1 MPQRPEAGLYFDDF
15 TVGTRFESPGFTVT
29 EGEIIH
35 FSLRYDP
42 QAFHLDVEAAK
53 QSPYG
58 GLISSGFQTL
68 GLSFR
73 LFLETGAFRACSL
86 GAIGIDEVRWLLP
99 VRPGDTLRVVS
110 EVLEAKAS
118 SSKPD
123 RGIARIKHTSLNQR
137 GETVQTMVGI
147 HILRRRPA

>member
-1 MPQRPEAGLYFDDF
+1 MADLYFEDF
-15 TVGTRFESPGFTVT
+15 KIGVRFESPGITVT

-35 FSLRYDP
+35 FGLRYDP
-42 QAFHLDVEAAK
+42 QSFHLDAVAAK
-53 QSPYG
+53 ESPYG
-58 GLISSGFQTL
+58 GLIASGFHTL

-73 LFLETGAFRACSL
+73 MFLQTGAFAACSL
-86 GAIGIDEVRWLLP
+86 GAFGIDEVRWLLP

-110 EVLEAKAS
+110 EVLEARAS

-123 RGIARIKHTSLNQR
+123 RGIVRLKHSTLNQR

-147 HILRRRPA
+147 HILRRRPG

>member
-1 MPQRPEAGLYFDDF
+1 MADLYLEDF
-15 TVGTRFESPGFTVT
+15 KPGVRFESPGITLT

-35 FSLRYDP
+35 FGLRYDP
-42 QAFHLDVEAAK
+42 QPFHLDAEAAK
-53 QSPYG
+53 ESPYG
-58 GLISSGFQTL
+58 GLIASGFHTL

-73 LFLETGAFRACSL
+73 LFLQTGAFQACSL
-86 GAIGIDEVRWLLP
+86 GAFGIDEVRWLLP

-110 EVLEAKAS
+110 EVLEARAS

-123 RGIARIKHTSLNQR
+123 RGIVRLKHSTLNQR

-147 HILRRRPA
+147 HILRRRPG

>member
-1 MPQRPEAGLYFDDF
+1 MTDLYFEDF
-15 TVGTRFESPGFTVT
+15 TVSARFASPGITVT
-29 EGEIIH
+29 EGEIIQ
-35 FSLRYDP
+35 FALRYDP

-58 GLISSGFQTL
+58 GLIASGFQTL

-73 LFLETGAFRACSL
+73 LFLQTGVFAACSL
-86 GAIGIDEVRWLLP
+86 GAIGVDEVRWLLP
-99 VRPGDTLRVVS
+99 VKPGDTLRVVS
-110 EVLEAKAS
+110 EVMEAKAS

-123 RGIARIKHTSLNQR
+123 RGIARIKHTTLNQR
-137 GETVQTMVGI
+137 GEAVQTMVGI

>member
-1 MPQRPEAGLYFDDF
+1 MTHLYFDDF
-15 TVGTRFESPGFTVT
+15 KPGVGFESPGITVT
-29 EGEIIH
+29 ESEIIS
-35 FSLRYDP
+35 FAMRYDP
-42 QAFHLDVEAAK
+42 QAFHLDAGAAK
-53 QSPYG
+53 ESPFG
-58 GLISSGFQTL
+58 GLIASGFHTL
-68 GLSFR
+68 ALSFR
-73 LFLETGAFRACSL
+73 LFLETGAFKACSL

-99 VRPGDTLRVVS
+99 VKPGDTLHVVS

-123 RGIARIKHTSLNQR
+123 RGIARIKHSTLNQR